1 MVGIAANMT
10 WGLAFLVPVLLAE
23 FNPVAITVGRYLCY
37 GLLSLVIAL
46 VTGNRLRYP
55 RAVWGRAVLFAV
67 TGNIGYYFLVVQG
80 VELVG
85 APVVA
90 VIIGTLP
97 VTVALYGNWSH
108 RDVPFRLLALPL
120 VLIACGL
127 VVVNAVEV
135 DWSGVGTRSLPAQ
148 LLGVACALAALALWT
163 WFGVANSTFLKANP
177 GISSAEWSTVIGVV
191 TLALSLVV
199 TPVLLSGRGVAA
211 AGSAAD
217 LAWWPLVVGS
227 VVLGLL
233 VSWGGTLLWNRAL
246 AAPPRVRGG
255 AAHRL
260 RDHLRALLRLRR
272 HREDAALVG
281 DRGHRPGP
289 RRCARQPP
297 PAPPGQPG
305 RSGRSG
311 RHGRALGHHPG
322 ARQRLTTRPGFRDRP
337 RDGRTGPP
345 AIFPGQGL
353 GWLSDVDLPD

>member
-1 MVGIAANMT
+1 MVSADTSRTSAGVVVGIAANMT

-233 VSWGGTLLWNRAL
+233 VSWGGTLLWNRASQL
-246 AAPPRVRGG
+246 LPVSVAGQLIVFETISGLCYVFVATGKTPPWLEIAGIVLVLGGVLVSLRRLRQGSRGG
-255 AAHRL
+255 
-260 RDHLRALLRLRR
+260 
-272 HREDAALVG
+272 
-281 DRGHRPGP
+281 RG
-289 RRCARQPP
+289 
-297 PAPPGQPG
+297 G
-305 RSGRSG
+305 RGVT
-311 RHGRALGHHPG
+311 G
-322 ARQRLTTRPGFRDRP
+322 ARSDTTRERDS
-337 RDGRTGPP
+337 
-345 AIFPGQGL
+345 A
-353 GWLSDVDLPD
+353 